1 MSGLNKMLVI
11 GRLGTDPEMRY
22 TSGGTPVT
30 SFRLATGRTYTT
42 RDGERREETEWF
54 TVTSWSQLAETVN
67 QYLTKG
73 RRVYVEGRL
82 KSSTW
87 QGQDGQS
94 RFRNEIIAE
103 KVMFLDG
110 AGDQQGGG
118 GQSWQGGPPPTGP
131 DEGGQGEPSSPGGS
145 PDGPADGPADG
156 PPDDDDDLPW

>member
-30 SFRLATGRTYTT
+30 NFRLATGRTYTT

-110 AGDQQGGG
+110 TGDQQGGG
-118 GQSWQGGPPPTGP
+118 GQNWQGDPPPTSP
-131 DEGGQGEPSSPGGS
+131 DEGVQAAPPG
-145 PDGPADGPADG
+145 PDG

>member
-11 GRLGTDPEMRY
+11 GNLGTDPEMRY
-22 TSGGTPVT
+22 TAGGQPVT

-54 TVTSWSQLAETVN
+54 TITAWSQLAETVN

-87 QGQDGQS
+87 QGQDGQTH
-94 RFRNEIIAE
+94 FRNEIIAE
-103 KVMFLDG
+103 KVLFLDG
-110 AGDQQGGG
+110 TGDQQGS

-131 DEGGQGEPSSPGGS
+131 DEGGSPGDGGS
-145 PDGPADGPADG
+145 GDGGSGDGGSGDGGPDEGE
-156 PPDDDDDLPW
+156 DDLPW

>member
-11 GRLGTDPEMRY
+11 GNLGTDPEMRY
-22 TSGGTPVT
+22 TAGGQPVT

-42 RDGERREETEWF
+42 KDGERREETEWF
-54 TVTSWSQLAETVN
+54 TITAWSQLAETVN

-87 QGQDGQS
+87 QGQDGQTH
-94 RFRNEIIAE
+94 FRNEIIAE
-103 KVMFLDG
+103 KVLFLDG
-110 AGDQQGGG
+110 TGDQQGS

-131 DEGGQGEPSSPGGS
+131 DEGGSPGDGGS
-145 PDGPADGPADG
+145 GDGGSDEGE
-156 PPDDDDDLPW
+156 DDLPW

>member
-118 GQSWQGGPPPTGP
+118 GQNWQGGPPPTSP
-131 DEGGQGEPSSPGGS
+131 DEGGQGGPPG